1 MQDESVTV
9 SAITDFGRA
18 GLPARPPPAHTR
30 TMDAPAARSAITD
43 NLRAPLLA
51 HAPFAQMDPPH
62 VDALIDAAELAYFAP
77 GEVLTA
83 PDRGI
88 ADTCYLIRRGR
99 VRSERLDRE
108 GLPVATH
115 ELSEG
120 EMFPIGALLAQR
132 AVSSRYR
139 AVGDVFCLCLPA
151 AAFHRLLQQSAAFQD
166 FCARRMQ
173 HLLDLSRQDMQAAYV
188 AETAS
193 QQAMDQPLRS
203 LLRQPP
209 LVCEVETPLREALTA
224 MHAARVGSIVVTDPH
239 RRPIGIVT
247 RGDVIGKIVLPSLGL
262 DTPVFQIMSHPVQTL
277 SVSARAGDAALLLAQ
292 HGIQH
297 LPLVEGERLVGVVSE
312 RDLFGLQRVSLKA
325 VSRGIRQA
333 ERLPALIQ
341 AAADIRALTRGL
353 VAQGVGAA
361 RLTGFISALND
372 QLAERLLQ
380 LLAAEHDLADIRWC
394 WIALGSEGRQ
404 EQTISTDQDNG
415 LIFESE
421 AADAAPRLLAFARE
435 MNHALRDC
443 GFPLCEGEI
452 MASNPR
458 WCLSLADWQ
467 AVFARWIERGDPQSL
482 LNANIFFDFRPLGG
496 DLTARAQA
504 HTRFLKMLADNAL
517 RLRPPLN
524 WLGRLAENED
534 GQLDLKR
541 QGAMPFV
548 DAARVLALKTGVD
561 ATDTQSRLQ
570 RAGAALRLGEASVQ
584 NWLDAFQFVQ
594 RQRLRLQHQQAGASR
609 AQANRVDPEQL
620 SEIDRRI
627 LREAFRQARK
637 LQQRLAM
644 EFPG

>member
-1 MQDESVTV
+1 MVGFVYPTRPAAAQTAGMDV
-9 SAITDFGRA
+9 S
-18 GLPARPPPAHTR
+18 
-30 TMDAPAARSAITD
+30 AARSAITD

-51 HAPFAQMDPPH
+51 HAPFAQMETAALDR
-62 VDALIDAAELAYFAP
+62 LIDAADVAYFAP
-77 GEVLTA
+77 GEVLAA
-83 PDRGI
+83 PDRGL
-88 ADTCYLIRRGR
+88 AVTCFLIRRGR

-120 EMFPIGALLAQR
+120 EMFPIGALLARR

-139 AVGDVFCLCLPA
+139 AVGDVFCLCLPQ
-151 AAFHRLLQQSAAFQD
+151 AAFHALLRESPVFQD
-166 FCARRMQ
+166 FCARRMN

-193 QQAMDQPLRS
+193 QQAMDQPLRQ
-203 LLRQPP
+203 LLRQAPV
-209 LVCEVETPLREALTA
+209 VCEVETPLREALTA
-224 MHAARVGSIVVTDPH
+224 MHAAKVGSVVVIDPH
-239 RRPIGIVT
+239 RRPLGILT
-247 RGDVIGKIVLPSLGL
+247 RSDVIGKIVLPGL
-262 DTPVFQIMSHPVQTL
+262 ALETPVFQIMSHPVHAL
-277 SVSARAGDAALLLAQ
+277 SVEASAGDAALLLAQ

-297 LPLVEGERLVGVVSE
+297 LPLVEGERLAGVVSE

-333 ERLPALIQ
+333 SGLPQLVH

-372 QLAERLLQ
+372 QLSERLLQ
-380 LLAAEHDLADIRWC
+380 LLAAEHDLAGIRWC
-394 WIALGSEGRQ
+394 WIALGSEGRH

-415 LIFESE
+415 LIFES
-421 AADAAPRLLAFARE
+421 ADADAATRLHRFALAV
-435 MNHALRDC
+435 NHGLRDC
-443 GFPLCEGEI
+443 GFPLCEGGI

-458 WCLSLADWQ
+458 WCLSLDDWK
-467 AVFARWIERGDPQSL
+467 ALFARWIERGDPESL
-482 LNANIFFDFRPLGG
+482 LHANIFFDFRPLGG
-496 DLTARAQA
+496 DDRLAYALRHEVTARAAA

-524 WLGRLAENED
+524 WLGRLAEGED
-534 GQLDLKR
+534 GRLDLKR

-561 ATDTQSRLQ
+561 ATDTQTRLQ
-570 RAGAALRLGEASVQ
+570 RAGAALRLGEASVR
-584 NWLDAFQFVQ
+584 NWLDAFHFVQ
-594 RQRLRLQHQQAGASR
+594 RQRLRLQHRQGDLGR

-644 EFPG
+644 AFPG